1 MFTVKS
7 QVSPDVRPSLDV
19 ESGIEVALVRV
30 AANSA
35 RAAERVWLDAK
46 VVAWFDALQTLD
58 GSGHRHTREAM
69 DPLQRRPEA
78 VLVETSQ
85 PPLEID
91 APGLLRRRTELQRAE
106 WNAQFRVPPV
116 FADARAHVPDAI
128 PVAVVLAA
136 FVRHLG
142 VELRPAGFTAN

>member
-1 MFTVKS
+1 
-7 QVSPDVRPSLDV
+7 
-19 ESGIEVALVRV
+19 
-30 AANSA
+30 
-35 RAAERVWLDAK
+35 
-46 VVAWFDALQTLD
+46 
-58 GSGHRHTREAM
+58 M

-91 APGLLRRRTELQRAE
+91 APGLLPAGLNFSVRNGMRSSAYL
-106 WNAQFRVPPV
+106 PV